1 MHFEHSGIRNTPQAS
16 VGGKHKLHASS
27 RVRPKCYGTYMA
39 VESIE
44 LRRQVAA
51 LQRENRRLKQELMWH
66 RDSLHVLRQYIRDKG
81 LVRGG
86 EAQICILPHRGK
98 VR

>member
-1 MHFEHSGIRNTPQAS
+1 MRFEHSGKCNTTQA
-16 VGGKHKLHASS
+16 LANRPECNTSS
-27 RVRPKCYGTYMA
+27 RVRPICDGTRMA
-39 VESIE
+39 VDNIE
-44 LRRQVAA
+44 LHQQLAT
-51 LQRENRRLKQELMWH
+51 LQRENQRLKRELMWH
-66 RDSLHVLRQYIRDKG
+66 RDSIKVLRQYIRDKG